1 MWVFVLPVLVMQ
13 IPDNFNAFDTDTFDN
28 MVLDLLVPLD
38 LTDSVL

>member
-13 IPDNFNAFDTDTFDN
+13 IPYNFNVFNTDAFDN
-28 MVLDLLVPLD
+28 MVLDLLAPLD